1 MSLPPWKTD
10 LIEKAL
16 KAHILRFG
24 SFVLK
29 SGRTSPYFIN
39 CGLFSKFGLSRA
51 FNGAYAR
58 TIHNFALSN
67 PSFDFDVIFGPA
79 YKGIPIAGIT
89 GNELSHLDAEKWD
102 GKGYAF
108 NRKEAKDHGEGGV
121 IVGEGLKGKKVIIID
136 DVITAG
142 TAIREAIGIIEREGG
157 ELVGIVVAVDR
168 QERTP
173 SVGEKE
179 GKGEEDDEGGK
190 RQSAIGE
197 VRRETGVPVLAVLTL
212 GDIIAGAEKLGMGEE
227 VGRMEEYRKRYWLPD
242 VEGVLAN
249 EHMPRD

>member
-1 MSLPPWKTD
+1 MSLPAWKTE

-16 KAHILRFG
+16 HADILKFG
-24 SFVLK
+24 SFKLK

-51 FNGAYAR
+51 FNNAYAR
-58 TIHNFALSN
+58 TIHAHALAH
-67 PSFDFDVIFGPA
+67 PDTFDFDIIFGPA

-89 GNELSHLDAEKWD
+89 GNELSHLDAERWD

-108 NRKEAKDHGEGGV
+108 NRKEAKDHGEGGM
-121 IVGEGLKGKKVIIID
+121 IVGEALKGKKVIIID

-142 TAIREAIGIIEREGG
+142 TAIREAIEIIKAQGG

-173 SVGEKE
+173 SAAEKE
-179 GKGEEDDEGGK
+179 GKSVAGGDDGSESK
-190 RQSAIGE
+190 SSAIGE

-212 GDIIAGAEKLGMGEE
+212 EDIIAGAEKLGMGEE
-227 VGRMEEYRKRYWLPD
+227 VKKMEEYRRQYGAAD
-242 VEGVLAN
+242 
-249 EHMPRD
+249 